1 MKNALMIALA
11 LTSMTAFAGTKINR
25 EQRKVAVES
34 CKAEG
39 KTKNDLKACVKEKLG
54 QPSATQPAS
63 QQPATK

>member
-54 QPSATQPAS
+54 QPSVTQPAS
-63 QQPATK
+63 KAQH